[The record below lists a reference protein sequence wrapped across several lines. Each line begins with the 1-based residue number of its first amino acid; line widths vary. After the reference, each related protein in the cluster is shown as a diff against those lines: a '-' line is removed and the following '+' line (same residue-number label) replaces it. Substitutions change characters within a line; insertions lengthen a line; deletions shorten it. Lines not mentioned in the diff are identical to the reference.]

1 MILTERGEVHPNR
14 SLMLKIL
21 IVDDSPGILEK
32 MKEIVS
38 ETGYTVFTAR
48 DGTEGLGEL
57 ILGEVDII
65 IADLYMPRMDGLTMV
80 ELFQNIQKQ
89 NIPTIM
95 LTTVITPELVERGK
109 KMGIS
114 AWFQKP
120 LNKGAVLKTLKKIE
134 DESLSKKNGNV

>member
-1 MILTERGEVHPNR
+1 
-14 SLMLKIL
+14 MLKIL

-38 ETGYTVFTAR
+38 ESGFIVFTAR

-57 ILGEVDII
+57 ILGGVDIV
-65 IADLYMPRMDGLTMV
+65 IADLNMPRMDGLTMI
-80 ELFQNIQKQ
+80 EFFHNIRKE

-109 KMGIS
+109 KMGIN

-120 LNKGAVLKTLKKIE
+120 LNRDAVLKTLEKIKEETLRKK
-134 DESLSKKNGNV
+134 

>member
-1 MILTERGEVHPNR
+1 
-14 SLMLKIL
+14 LKIL

-38 ETGYTVFTAR
+38 QSGYTVFTAR

-57 ILGEVDII
+57 ILGGVDIV
-65 IADLYMPRMDGLTMV
+65 IADLNMPRMDGLTMI
-80 ELFQNIQKQ
+80 EFFYNIQKE

-95 LTTVITPELVERGK
+95 LTTVITPELVARGK
-109 KMGIS
+109 KMGIN

-120 LNKGAVLKTLKKIE
+120 LNRDAVLKTLEKIKEESFRKK
-134 DESLSKKNGNV
+134 